1 MLTQRGISLTGLL
14 VALAISGL
22 LLSAASTFAA
32 RVLVNHT
39 LMQHTLRM
47 EDELNRLIQLM
58 ASEIARAGYDGAA
71 AMRAY
76 HGQSRALSPFYPA
89 LVTGHHPAE
98 PANSCVLFNYD
109 KNHDG
114 LRTVNSPA
122 EVLGFRLRNH
132 AVEYRIA
139 GKPCT
144 AGGWQD
150 LSDPATSRII
160 MLSFILEHSADGQAT
175 RVIIRLEGH
184 LSGYPD
190 ISRTLQHS
198 VLLRNY

>member
-14 VALAISGL
+14 VALAIGGL
-22 LLSAASTFAA
+22 LLSIASSFAA

-47 EDELNRLIQLM
+47 EDELNRLVQLM
-58 ASEIARAGYDGAA
+58 VSEVARAGYDGTA

-76 HGQSRALSPFYPA
+76 HGQSRALSLFYPA
-89 LVTGHHPAE
+89 LMIDHHPAE
-98 PANSCVLFNYD
+98 PANSCVLFGYD

-114 LRTVNSPA
+114 LRTMNSPA
-122 EVLGFRLRNH
+122 EILGFRLRNQ

-139 GKPCT
+139 GKTCS

-150 LSDPATSRII
+150 LSDPATSRIVL
-160 MLSFILEHSADGQAT
+160 LSFTLEHSADSQAT
-175 RVIIRLEGH
+175 RLIIRLEGH
-184 LSGYPD
+184 LTGHPD
-190 ISRTLQHS
+190 ISRTLQHT